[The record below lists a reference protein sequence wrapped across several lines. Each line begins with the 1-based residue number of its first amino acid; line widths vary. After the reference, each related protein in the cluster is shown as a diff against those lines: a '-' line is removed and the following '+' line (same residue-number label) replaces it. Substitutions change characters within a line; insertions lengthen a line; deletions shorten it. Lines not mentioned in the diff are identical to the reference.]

1 MTQRLGNTRLKAARL
16 AAGYRSQQ
24 VLAAAMNE
32 LGLSVGERQIR
43 RWESDSPPWP
53 HPDCQQALTQ
63 LLGLDM
69 QTLGFTP
76 PNGRDQ
82 RTAHGSAGRQRP
94 GAMTTL
100 APAPAG
106 GICAIQPAS
115 VADDFQ
121 AITHS
126 HRHLYWSVS
135 PTALHPAVIAHAVL
149 GCALL
154 PKTAGHTRSTVAAA
168 LAETWM
174 LGGRI
179 EFFDL
184 REPER
189 ADATLLRALQAA
201 SEANDP
207 LLGSAILAHTALI
220 PGWEGNREAASERVS
235 AARAYAR
242 RGPASA
248 ELWAWLDTVEAEC
261 ETLCGRAE
269 AALHLIEHAEDVLTS
284 GSEYET
290 PAWLDWFSS
299 VHLAA
304 LKGNTQLK
312 AGHLPQA
319 RETLTGALNALGPA
333 EAKQSIAILGD
344 LAAVESASGHP
355 EEACAWAV
363 RALDQLSLT
372 GCATGMDRVREV
384 RRSLARHQHE
394 QCVRDLDE
402 RLYGWSTTIRALTDV
417 DPDRPH
423 HVPDLYARPYPG

>member
-1 MTQRLGNTRLKAARL
+1 MTRPLGNTRLKAARL

-24 VLAAAMNE
+24 VLAAAMTG

-69 QTLGFTP
+69 RALGFTP
-76 PNGRDQ
+76 PSGRDQ
-82 RTAHGSAGRQRP
+82 RPAHLPAARQRP
-94 GAMTTL
+94 GLATALSSLPGGTTT
-100 APAPAG
+100 
-106 GICAIQPAS
+106 AIRPAS

-121 AITHS
+121 SITHS
-126 HRHLYWSVS
+126 HRHLYWSVP
-135 PTALHPAVIAHAVL
+135 PTALHPAVIAHAAL
-149 GCALL
+149 GCTLL
-154 PKTAGHTRSTVAAA
+154 QETAGHTRSTVAAA

-201 SEANDP
+201 GEADDP

-220 PGWEGNREAASERVS
+220 PGWEGHHEAASERVS

-242 RGPASA
+242 RGPASTA
-248 ELWAWLDTVEAEC
+248 LWAWLDTVEAEC
-261 ETLCGRAE
+261 ETLHGRTE
-269 AALHLIEHAEDVLTS
+269 AALRLLEHAEDVLSS
-284 GSEYET
+284 GGEYET
-290 PAWLDWFSS
+290 PGWFDWFSTTR
-299 VHLAA
+299 LAA

-319 RETLTGALNALGPA
+319 RETLTTALDALGPA
-333 EAKQSIAILGD
+333 EAKQASTILAD
-344 LAAVESASGHP
+344 LAAVEAATGNP
-355 EEACAWAV
+355 EKACTWAV
-363 RALDQLSLT
+363 RALDQLTLT
-372 GCATGMDRVREV
+372 GCPTGMDRVREV
-384 RRSLARHQHE
+384 RRSLAPHQHH
-394 QCVRDLDE
+394 QCVQDLDE
-402 RLYGWSTTIRALTDV
+402 HLYDWSTTIQTLTT
-417 DPDRPH
+417 PDT
-423 HVPDLYARPYPG
+423 YTRPYLA